1 MEGGEIA
8 YAEVEQ
14 GRVRAHVRNAIEFD
28 EAREYVND
36 TDGLNLDDAAA
47 TPQRVDHVRGISAS
61 K

>member
-8 YAEVEQ
+8 YAEVEE

-36 TDGLNLDDAAA
+36 TDGLNLDDAAP
-47 TPQRVDHVRGISAS
+47 TP
-61 K
+61 